1 MSSLYENFLRETH
14 SNRIQEWYQD
24 LKSLLSGLEEMEDP
38 SPEDIQLAFHLSQ
51 MVENFELMEGNL
63 VDRRREKLKTVN
75 SLYETRRTGSSILF
89 K

>member
-1 MSSLYENFLRETH
+1 MSLLYENLLRETH

-24 LKSLLSGLEEMEDP
+24 IKDLLMGLEEMDDP

-51 MVENFELMEGNL
+51 IIENFELMESNL
-63 VDRRREKLKTVN
+63 VNRKREKADDIERLYTV
-75 SLYETRRTGSSILF
+75 RRTGSSVLF